1 MKSVTR
7 FSLSLLSVCILSSM
21 LAACGGGGGG
31 GGDAAGNSNQ
41 ENPTPLEI
49 PQQPPVGNV
58 ANPYPEPTQDVI
70 NQSALGFY
78 DYNANSESREVRNDL
93 EGDFQAMIQFAQG
106 HVVDPNGN
114 EAKKMPRLTAEKEA
128 LLLVTP
134 NQGMDNIDT
143 LQLEV
148 YQNER
153 LLRRVALLDP
163 TQIPASDQ
171 SNQDGR
177 AEVLY
182 SKRAWSAKLNWDE
195 VRPGL
200 KLRLVDS
207 KNRTGALEAEKIDF
221 AAPGEL
227 VLNNIRIGL
236 LTAPPKSGG
245 HYMLLEPEKAGTDY
259 FQTIPAAQMTVAKY
273 DDIQLDRVMVANGT
287 IYDTQSAGEG
297 GV

>member
-1 MKSVTR
+1 MNCR
-7 FSLSLLSVCILSSM
+7 LS
-21 LAACGGGGGG
+21 
-31 GGDAAGNSNQ
+31 
-41 ENPTPLEI
+41 
-49 PQQPPVGNV
+49 
-58 ANPYPEPTQDVI
+58 PYPEPKQDVI

-195 VRPGL
+195 VRP
-200 KLRLVDS
+200 D
-207 KNRTGALEAEKIDF
+207 
-221 AAPGEL
+221 
-227 VLNNIRIGL
+227 
-236 LTAPPKSGG
+236 
-245 HYMLLEPEKAGTDY
+245 
-259 FQTIPAAQMTVAKY
+259 
-273 DDIQLDRVMVANGT
+273 
-287 IYDTQSAGEG
+287 
-297 GV
+297 